1 MPECPEVTIL
11 SHYLNDK
18 LKNKYITKLDVIS
31 GKYLNKSI
39 LGKKLLDGTEKYKI
53 VNVNSKGKVLYIT
66 MYKLDD
72 LNKNIKKYI
81 YLMSHLGM
89 SGEWS
94 FKKSDS
100 DRLNVHV
107 ESKDGKKYTLCYVD
121 PRNFGNV
128 EVLDSK
134 DALDKRLNKLA
145 PDVLKT
151 NFTDAEFHEMVKKY
165 LSKSKKR
172 SEQSIFKVLTKQNL
186 VDGIISGLGN
196 YLIPEILYDAK
207 ISPYRTIG
215 SLSESD
221 IFILS
226 HSIKYITKL
235 SYYNNTTGY
244 MTNFGSYSSIHKDG
258 IDSGKYDNY
267 HPDIILKS
275 TDIFKFKIYQQKT
288 DPFGNKVNKDKNKKI
303 NAERAIHWV
312 STVQI

>member
-18 LKNKYITKLDVIS
+18 LKNKYMTILNVIS

-39 LGKKLLDGTEKYKI
+39 LGKKLFDGSKYKI
-53 VNVNSKGKVLYIT
+53 VDVNSKGKVLYFT
-66 MYKLDD
+66 MYKIDD
-72 LNKNIKKYI
+72 SDKNVKKYI
-81 YLMSHLGM
+81 YLISHLGM

-94 FKKSDS
+94 FNKSNN
-100 DRLNVHV
+100 DRLHIHV
-107 ESKDGKKYTLCYVD
+107 ETKDTKKYILCYAD
-121 PRNFGNV
+121 PRNFGNI

-151 NFTDAEFHEMVKKY
+151 NFTDPQFHEMVKKY

-172 SEQSIFKVLTKQNL
+172 SDQSIFKVLTKQNL
-186 VDGIISGLGN
+186 ADGIVSGLGN

-215 SLSESD
+215 SLSQIE
-221 IFILS
+221 IFQLS

-244 MTNFGSYSSIHKDG
+244 MTNFGSYSELHKNG
-258 IDSGKYDNY
+258 IDSGKYNNF
-267 HPDIILKS
+267 HPDIILKH

-288 DPFGNKVNKDKNKKI
+288 DPLGNKVDKDKDKKL
-303 NAERAIHWV
+303 NGDRTVHWV
-312 STVQI
+312 KAVQI